1 MKKILFCVVL
11 FLPLAIFAQSTST
24 IEVDGK
30 GQSKE
35 QAMND
40 AFRNAVQ
47 QACGTTIKASTK
59 VENYVTLE
67 DAIVSNSQGYIK
79 SHSIISEKQ
88 ETNFY
93 SVRIKALVSL
103 DPIKLDAQTLSQFVG
118 GIRFLVLYDS
128 RNMSPEEVKN
138 FEYAYERMNEK
149 LIENKIRYIEKS
161 RFEALKNEAYKIL
174 GSDTSEASYVQ
185 KLGMFADAEFLI
197 FIKDL
202 SVRTEQKAGGLTS
215 TKVTIQAKAY
225 DNCTAEGLG
234 TVVFEGEWKTMPDAG
249 EAARLSINSS
259 IQSGYDRL
267 MNFFN
272 MRVGSWIN
280 GAPFELRFYGMGAPR
295 NMRELINKLK
305 SDSEFGGEM
314 EPTMTADFVKL
325 NITYKKKP
333 YDMYNK
339 VLDFADAIPDMK
351 TKQIDAKLLYGRQ
364 ISFAP
369 LDVPVKEAVERKKI
383 TDLK

>member
-79 SHSIISEKQ
+79 SHTIISEKQ

-161 RFEALKNEAYKIL
+161 RFEALKNEAFKIL

-314 EPTMTADFVKL
+314 EPTMTGDFVKL

-369 LDVPVKEAVERKKI
+369 LDVPIKEEVERKKI
-383 TDLK
+383 TGLK

>member
-1 MKKILFCVVL
+1 MKIAVVSTGRNRCTLLAKYLHATNPELEFCGEFYNAWRDKDGNVEDPGSRILNPDIGGDPNQQIQSIDNLTDEL
-11 FLPLAIFAQSTST
+11 FA
-24 IEVDGK
+24 K
-30 GQSKE
+30 
-35 QAMND
+35 
-40 AFRNAVQ
+40 
-47 QACGTTIKASTK
+47 
-59 VENYVTLE
+59 ENYIVKIM
-67 DAIVSNSQGYIK
+67 AISLKGFK
-79 SHSIISEKQ
+79 D
-88 ETNFY
+88 
-93 SVRIKALVSL
+93 L
-103 DPIKLDAQTLSQFVG
+103 DPAVYRLEE
-118 GIRFLVLYDS
+118 YDQIH
-128 RNMSPEEVKN
+128 
-138 FEYAYERMNEK
+138 
-149 LIENKIRYIEKS
+149 LIERHDFFEQCCSWEIALSTGMFHLTPDTMPDHPERKK

-202 SVRTEQKAGGLTS
+202 SIRTEQKAGGLTS

-314 EPTMTADFVKL
+314 EPTMTGDFVKL

-369 LDVPVKEAVERKKI
+369 LDVPIKEEVERKKI
-383 TDLK
+383 TGLK

>member
-161 RFEALKNEAYKIL
+161 RFEALKNEAFKIL

-314 EPTMTADFVKL
+314 EPTMTGDFVKL

-369 LDVPVKEAVERKKI
+369 LDVPIKEEVERKKI
-383 TDLK
+383 TGLK

>member
-79 SHSIISEKQ
+79 SHTIISEKQ

>member
-1 MKKILFCVVL
+1 
-11 FLPLAIFAQSTST
+11 
-24 IEVDGK
+24 
-30 GQSKE
+30 
-35 QAMND
+35 
-40 AFRNAVQ
+40 
-47 QACGTTIKASTK
+47 
-59 VENYVTLE
+59 
-67 DAIVSNSQGYIK
+67 
-79 SHSIISEKQ
+79 
-88 ETNFY
+88 
-93 SVRIKALVSL
+93 
-103 DPIKLDAQTLSQFVG
+103 
-118 GIRFLVLYDS
+118 
-128 RNMSPEEVKN
+128 MSPEEVKN

>member
-79 SHSIISEKQ
+79 SHTIISEKQ

-202 SVRTEQKAGGLTS
+202 SIRTEQKAGGLTS

-369 LDVPVKEAVERKKI
+369 LDVPIKEEVERKKI
-383 TDLK
+383 TGLK

>member
-11 FLPLAIFAQSTST
+11 FLPLAVFAQSTST

-79 SHSIISEKQ
+79 SHTIISEKQ

-202 SVRTEQKAGGLTS
+202 SIRTEQKAGGLTS

>member
-79 SHSIISEKQ
+79 SHTIISEKQ

-314 EPTMTADFVKL
+314 EPTMTGDFVKL

-369 LDVPVKEAVERKKI
+369 LDVPIKEEVERKKI
-383 TDLK
+383 TGLK

>member
-202 SVRTEQKAGGLTS
+202 SIRTEQKAGGLTS

-314 EPTMTADFVKL
+314 EPTMTGDFVKL

-339 VLDFADAIPDMK
+339 VLDFADAIPEMK

-369 LDVPVKEAVERKKI
+369 LDVPIKEEVERKKI
-383 TDLK
+383 TGLK

>member
-79 SHSIISEKQ
+79 SHTIISEKQ

-202 SVRTEQKAGGLTS
+202 SIRTEQKAGGLTS

-280 GAPFELRFYGMGAPR
+280 GAPFELRFYGMGTPR
-295 NMRELINKLK
+295 NMIKLINKLK

-314 EPTMTADFVKL
+314 EPTLTGDFVKL

-333 YDMYNK
+333 YDMYTK
-339 VLDFADAIPDMK
+339 IIELADAIPEMQA
-351 TKQIDAKLLYGRQ
+351 KQIDAKLLYGRQ

>member
-1 MKKILFCVVL
+1 MKKILLGVIL
-11 FLPLAIFAQSTST
+11 YLPLTLFAQNSAT

-47 QACGTTIKASTK
+47 QACGTTIKATTK
-59 VENYVTLE
+59 VENYITLE
-67 DAIVSNSQGYIK
+67 DAIVSNAQGYIK
-79 SHSIISEKQ
+79 THSIISEKQ

-93 SVRIKALVSL
+93 SVRIKAVVSL

-161 RFEALKNEAYKIL
+161 RFEALKNEAFKIL

-202 SVRTEQKAGGLTS
+202 SIRTEQKAGGLSS

-314 EPTMTADFVKL
+314 EPTMTGDFVKL